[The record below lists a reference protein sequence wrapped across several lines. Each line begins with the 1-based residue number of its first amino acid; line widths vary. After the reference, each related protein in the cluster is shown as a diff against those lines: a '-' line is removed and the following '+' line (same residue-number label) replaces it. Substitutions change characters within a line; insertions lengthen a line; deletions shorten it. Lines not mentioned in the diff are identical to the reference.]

1 MDGPIE
7 RPKRSIVG
15 PSSTSSRTMMATSSF
30 PTPASNTRTATGTSE
45 RSTSRSR
52 RCTTAALT
60 PAPRHRLDSVVTAP
74 ALRVWSALEGL
85 VAAAGAAGLA
95 ASASRPVPTAEAA
108 VGRLIPASLRS
119 CCDESRARGSDDRE
133 ARIHRPPGS
142 LPGARRTPLRRL
154 RYAPVFE
161 LRGHRVWPEDP
172 EVLRQPRAARVRLD
186 LRLRAQSGTG
196 LSRASSGDL

>member
-7 RPKRSIVG
+7 RRKRSIVG
-15 PSSTSSRTMMATSSF
+15 PSSTNPRTTTDTSSS
-30 PTPASNTRTATGTSE
+30 PMRALSTRTATAISE
-45 RSTSRSR
+45 HSTSRSR

-60 PAPRHRLDSVVTAP
+60 PAPRRRPDSVVTAP

-85 VAAAGAAGLA
+85 VAAGAAGLA

-108 VGRLIPASLRS
+108 VGRLIPASLKS

-154 RYAPVFE
+154 RHAPVLE
-161 LRGHRVWPEDP
+161 LRAHRVWPEDA